1 MFQDDDKLKYLT
13 QENGKLRSELKVL
26 NEALNYL
33 VEHVKSQ
40 KQKQKQVKQQDYVED
55 RDFKYKCK
63 EKQIENYEKT
73 LQNLDEEH
81 MKLTSR
87 VALL

>member
-55 RDFKYKCK
+55 
-63 EKQIENYEKT
+63 
-73 LQNLDEEH
+73 
-81 MKLTSR
+81 
-87 VALL
+87 